1 MTIPS
6 FEEYLDSLTNLATAN
21 DPSVLSAQAAA
32 LKVAADAIKALPE
45 VTASNLAALIQA
57 HPEYVPALGLAVG
70 LSKEGLK
77 NTLRHHLGTTGHV
90 KVAREDPDSIIAM
103 LDAAYDLLRLVEK
116 QRGAAYDFGD
126 LLVARAGTRTTAA
139 DAGHRGRQI
148 EDEIEA
154 VARDL
159 GLACE
164 TRTRFEGRGGQ
175 GPCDLAIPRGGGD
188 AKIVVAAKGFNSTGS
203 RLSDAVNEIERM
215 AEVRTPTQFV
225 FAAIDGIGW
234 KSRQSDLRRIHRLW
248 VDRRIDG
255 MFNLA
260 TLDQFRIALE
270 SAARRVGLLQ

>member
-6 FEEYLDSLTNLATAN
+6 FEEYLDSLSNLATVN
-21 DPSVLSAQAAA
+21 DPTVLSAEGAA
-32 LKVAADAIKALPE
+32 LKAAADAIKALPDA
-45 VTASNLAALIQA
+45 TAPNLAVLIQQ

-70 LSKEGLK
+70 ISKEGLK
-77 NTLRHHLGTTGHV
+77 NTLKHHLGTTGHV
-90 KVAREDPDSIIAM
+90 TLARENPDSIIAM
-103 LDAAYDLLRLVEK
+103 LDGEYDLLRLIEK

-139 DAGHRGRQI
+139 DAGQRGRQI

-159 GLACE
+159 GLPCE
-164 TRTRFEGRGGQ
+164 TRTRFEGRGGV
-175 GPCDLAIPRGGGD
+175 GPCDLAIPSGGND
-188 AKIVVAAKGFNSTGS
+188 ALIVVAAKGFNSTGS
-203 RLSDAVNEIERM
+203 KLTDAVTEIERM

-234 KSRQSDLRRIHRLW
+234 KSRQADLRRIHRLW

-260 TLDQFRIALE
+260 TLDQFRTELE
-270 SAARRVGLLQ
+270 GAARRLGLL

>member
-6 FEEYLDSLTNLATAN
+6 FEEYLNSLSDLATVN
-21 DPSVLSAQAAA
+21 DPTLLTAEGAA
-32 LKVAADAIKALPE
+32 LKVAADAITGLPDLSGP
-45 VTASNLAALIQA
+45 TLAALIRT
-57 HPEYVPALGLAVG
+57 HPEFVPALGLAVG
-70 LSKEGLK
+70 LSREGLK

-90 KVAREDPDSIIAM
+90 SLARERPDLIISM
-103 LDAAYDLLRLVEK
+103 LDAEYDLLRLVEK

-139 DAGHRGRQI
+139 NAGQRGRRI

-159 GLACE
+159 GLPYE
-164 TRTRFEGRGGQ
+164 TRTRFAGRGSD
-175 GPCDLAIPRGGGD
+175 GPCDLAIPSGGIE

-203 RLSDAVNEIERM
+203 KLSDAVTEVERM

-234 KSRQSDLRRIHRLW
+234 KSRQADLRRVHQLW
-248 VDRRIDG
+248 VDHRIDG
-255 MFNLA
+255 LFNLS
-260 TLDQFRIALE
+260 TLDRFRVELDA
-270 SAARRVGLLQ
+270 AARRLRLLP